1 MSFTNIHFET
11 NANNENAEEEDE
23 HCPSERMGH
32 ICQVYAGKFIVIW
45 GGHRVNKD
53 SYFSKIII

>member
-11 NANNENAEEEDE
+11 NENNPEEEE

-32 ICQVYAGKFIVIW
+32 ICQVYANKFIIVW
-45 GGHRVNKD
+45 GGHRVIKNCV
-53 SYFSKIII
+53 